1 MQVTVPAALGR
12 FQPRLHLLHIR
23 RDWPR
28 DRTEAATLSAPEREK
43 ASRFRFDAD
52 ARRFVL
58 GRLALR
64 RLLGEIG
71 GLAPEALEITA
82 DKLGKPTCPQLPGWS
97 FNLSHSGDFVLI
109 GLSPQHSIGVDV
121 EAHATPFPFD
131 IAPLLGRREA
141 ELIAEAPAEQAARL
155 FYSFWTIK
163 EAALKALGCGLA
175 VPPEEVRLCNDLDR
189 HQWMNW
195 QSCPWSTVQA
205 GSCIHGLAG
214 EISAPRGYSAAVA
227 LSPLRT
233 SDRLPHVQGISKPIT
248 DKVD

>member
-12 FQPRLHLLHIR
+12 FKLRLHLLHIR

-28 DRTEAATLSAPEREK
+28 DRTETATLSAPERER

-58 GRLALR
+58 GRLAIR
-64 RLLGEIG
+64 RLLAEIG

-109 GLSPQHSIGVDV
+109 GLSPQHPIGVDV
-121 EAHATPFPFD
+121 EAHATPFPLD

-141 ELIAEAPAEQAARL
+141 DLIAEAPAEQAARL

-175 VPPEEVRLCNDLDR
+175 VPPEEVRLCNDPSR
-189 HQWMNW
+189 HQGMNW

-205 GSCIHGLAG
+205 GSCFRGLAG
-214 EISAPRGYSAAVA
+214 EVPAAQGYSAAVA
-227 LSPLRT
+227 LLPRT
-233 SDRLPHVQGISKPIT
+233 SDRLPHIQGISKPIT

>member
-1 MQVTVPAALGR
+1 MTVPAALGR
-12 FQPRLHLLHIR
+12 FKPRLHLLHIR

-28 DRTEAATLSAPEREK
+28 DRTEAATLSAPERER

-58 GRLALR
+58 GRLAIR
-64 RLLGEIG
+64 RLLAEIG

-109 GLSPQHSIGVDV
+109 GLSPQHAIGVDV
-121 EAHATPFPFD
+121 EAHATPFPLD

-141 ELIAEAPAEQAARL
+141 DLIAEAPAEQAARL

-175 VPPEEVRLCNDLDR
+175 VPPEEVRLGNDPSR
-189 HQWMNW
+189 HQGMNW
-195 QSCPWSTVQA
+195 RSCPWSTVQG
-205 GSCIHGLAG
+205 GSCFRGLAG
-214 EISAPRGYSAAVA
+214 EVPAAQGYSAAVA
-227 LSPLRT
+227 LLPRT
-233 SDRLPHVQGISKPIT
+233 SDRLPHIQGISKPIT
-248 DKVD
+248 DEVD

>member
-12 FQPRLHLLHIR
+12 FQLRLHLLHIR

-28 DRTEAATLSAPEREK
+28 DRAEAATLSAPEREK

-64 RLLGEIG
+64 RLLAEIG

-175 VPPEEVRLCNDLDR
+175 VPPEEVRLCDDLGRD
-189 HQWMNW
+189 QWMNW

-205 GSCIHGLAG
+205 GSCIRGLAG
-214 EISAPRGYSAAVA
+214 EISAAQGYSAAVA

>member
-12 FQPRLHLLHIR
+12 FKLRLHLLHIR

-28 DRTEAATLSAPEREK
+28 DRTEAATLSAPERER

-58 GRLALR
+58 GRLAIR
-64 RLLGEIG
+64 RLLAEIG

-109 GLSPQHSIGVDV
+109 GLSPQHAIGVDV
-121 EAHATPFPFD
+121 EAHATPFPLD

-141 ELIAEAPAEQAARL
+141 DLIAEAPAEQAARL

-175 VPPEEVRLCNDLDR
+175 VPPEEVRLGNDPSR
-189 HQWMNW
+189 HQGMNW
-195 QSCPWSTVQA
+195 QSCSWSTVQA
-205 GSCIHGLAG
+205 GSCFRGLAG
-214 EISAPRGYSAAVA
+214 EVPAAQGYSAAVA
-227 LSPLRT
+227 LLPRT
-233 SDRLPHVQGISKPIT
+233 SDRLPHIQGISKPIT